1 VAGGEA
7 EPIGPRLGHRAH
19 APLRKRGNTTMSP
32 DGLGRAGLWFLSM
45 VTLLAGMTAGA
56 AAQADP
62 PRPPSLK
69 AAPVP
74 EPSNL
79 GELVRDRAAAVVL
92 GKALFWDMQVGSD
105 GIQACAT
112 CHFNAGADSRSA
124 NQLNPG
130 SLRRREDGSPDPDR
144 TFHPPFGV
152 NRQLRAADFPL
163 SPRSNDVVASQGVV
177 LQRFDGLGVSAEER
191 MTTEPDRDGFELRGL
206 NVRRVEP
213 RNAPTVVNAVFNH
226 RNFWDGRADN
236 VFNGVNELGDRD
248 PNARVLV
255 ADDPARPALT
265 RVRLE
270 DSSLASQAVAP
281 PLSSTEMS
289 AVGRTFLHIGV
300 KLAGDRGYG
309 RRLAGMRPLARQR
322 VHPDDSVLGTYSRHP
337 ATGLRVPSYRA
348 LIERAFHP
356 RWWRSPVRVRVD
368 GRGVPT
374 LVEEPTAAADVTY
387 SMLEYNFP
395 LFFGL
400 AIQLYEATLV
410 ADDSPYDR
418 FMDGDPDAISA
429 LAIEGVDLFRSQT
442 RGRCINCH
450 EGAELTGASVRRV
463 RESPTRIREGQ
474 ALDRGFNNIGV
485 LPTLEDLGVGGAD
498 LFGGPLSTVR
508 RLDPPPAEPIAVDGA
523 VKVPGLRNVELTAP
537 YFHNG
542 GLLTLR
548 DVLAFYS
555 RGGDVRPQHSADG
568 AVEIAPLNV
577 LANTAA
583 ELDALEAFLRAL
595 TDERVR
601 QQRAPFDHPELFVP
615 NGHIGS
621 QRRVFDDGS
630 GRAMDAFA
638 YVPAVGQHGARP
650 LPRFL
655 ATE

>member
-1 VAGGEA
+1 MPGDGIARAWLAALLQIAVLVGVA
-7 EPIGPRLGHRAH
+7 
-19 APLRKRGNTTMSP
+19 
-32 DGLGRAGLWFLSM
+32 
-45 VTLLAGMTAGA
+45 AGA

-62 PRPPSLK
+62 ARPPSLK
-69 AAPVP
+69 TVPVP
-74 EPSNL
+74 EPANL
-79 GELVRDRAAAVVL
+79 GEFVRDRAAAVAL

-130 SLRRREDGSPDPDR
+130 SLRRSAAGDADPDR
-144 TFHPPFGV
+144 TFSAPLGV
-152 NRQLRAADFPL
+152 NRQLRATDFPL
-163 SPRSNDVVASQGVV
+163 SPRSNDVVSSQGVV
-177 LQRFDGLGVSAEER
+177 LQRFDGLGPSAAER
-191 MTTEPDRDGFELRGL
+191 TRTLPDRDGFRLSGL

-213 RNAPTVVNAVFNH
+213 RNTPSVVNAVFNH

-248 PNARVLV
+248 PTARVLR
-255 ADDPARPALT
+255 ADDPARPQFA

-289 AVGRTFLHIGV
+289 AVGRTFQHIGT
-300 KLAGDRGYG
+300 KLAGDGG
-309 RRLAGMRPLARQR
+309 RARRVGRLRPLARQR
-322 VHPDDSVLGTYSRHP
+322 VHPDDSVLGPLSRYP
-337 ATGLRVPSYRA
+337 ATGLRVDSYRE
-348 LIERAFHP
+348 LIERAFLP
-356 RWWRSPVRVRVD
+356 RWWDSPVRVRVD
-368 GRGVPT
+368 GAGTPE
-374 LVEEPTAAADVTY
+374 LVADAPVGDATT
-387 SMLEYNFP
+387 SMLEFNFS

-400 AIQLYEATLV
+400 AIQMYEATLV

-418 FMDGDPDAISA
+418 FMDGDASAIDA
-429 LAIEGVDLFRSQT
+429 LAIHGVDIFRSQT

-485 LPTLEDLGVGGAD
+485 LPTREDLGVGGLDA
-498 LFGGPLSTVR
+498 LGLPLSTVR
-508 RLDPPPAEPIAVDGA
+508 RLASPPAEPIAVDGA
-523 VKVPGLRNVELTAP
+523 VKVPGLRNVALTAP

-542 GLLTLR
+542 GLLTLG

-555 RGGDVRPQHSADG
+555 RGGDVRPQRSADD
-568 AVEIAPLNV
+568 AIEIAPLNV
-577 LANTAA
+577 LANTRE
-583 ELDALEAFLRAL
+583 ELDALEAFLRSL
-595 TDERVR
+595 TDERVYH
-601 QQRAPFDHPELFVP
+601 QRAPFDHPELFVP
-615 NGHIGS
+615 NGHVGT

-638 YVPAVGQHGARP
+638 YVPAVGRHGAKP
-650 LPRFL
+650 LARFL
-655 ATE
+655 AND